1 MLTFNSKLSR
11 HDILDFFFLEKLP
24 ISENLLHGM
33 KMDNFDYA
41 SDSLIPNLLDL

>member
-1 MLTFNSKLSR
+1 MLTSIPNYLGMTSW
-11 HDILDFFFLEKLP
+11 IFFFEKLP